1 MGRRTSLLLFFLL
14 GSIFILSG
22 CLDLNRS
29 RGLSLSKLELSGRS
43 IVYLRLYN
51 GQKTDFYMESIWVSL
66 YNKDGSFLE
75 EEELKI
81 SSDGE
86 VVKTGNAFQ
95 YYGSNVYFEHSFSH
109 PSTVKKVKL
118 SIRGRFTDDQYNKYY
133 YISVTLPESS
143 VTLNGEVQRYRDHN
157 SYRLAGELINNGET
171 IITRITIRAKI
182 FSDSNK
188 QELVFD
194 TGVRELSVARIK
206 PGEVKAFDISTSNH
220 YPGYYELIIDWD
232 DRIELDASNL
242 QVEYR

>member
-1 MGRRTSLLLFFLL
+1 
-14 GSIFILSG
+14 
-22 CLDLNRS
+22 
-29 RGLSLSKLELSGRS
+29 
-43 IVYLRLYN
+43 
-51 GQKTDFYMESIWVSL
+51 GQKTDFYMESVWVSL

-157 SYRLAGELINNGET
+157 SYRLAGGSSPN
-171 IITRITIRAKI
+171 
-182 FSDSNK
+182 
-188 QELVFD
+188 
-194 TGVRELSVARIK
+194 
-206 PGEVKAFDISTSNH
+206 
-220 YPGYYELIIDWD
+220 
-232 DRIELDASNL
+232 
-242 QVEYR
+242 